1 VAGGAAAVQ
10 EVNVTVPNPAN
21 RDIADALARIAALL
35 DAQEADPYR
44 VAAYRRGAR
53 RIDQLPTAAAAW
65 VRSDDQR
72 LETLPDVGPRIA
84 GLIREFV
91 HTGRMALLERL
102 EGAIEPE
109 DLFRT
114 VPGIGPELAARIH
127 AHLEIESLEE
137 LEMTAHSG
145 ALETVPGI
153 GPRRAAG
160 IAHAV
165 GDILN
170 RAGRRRH
177 LQRGRTGAPG
187 ESLAPEEAPP
197 VALLLAIDARYRRR
211 AAAGRLKTI
220 VPRRFNPEGR
230 AWLPILHAEKD
241 PWHFTALYSNTARAH
256 ELGRTRDWVVIY
268 YDRDGLED
276 RSTVVTERR
285 GPDRGRRVVR
295 GREEACRTYHRH
307 AQTAAER

>member
-1 VAGGAAAVQ
+1 
-10 EVNVTVPNPAN
+10 VTATNPAN
-21 RDIADALARIAALL
+21 RDIADALARIADLL
-35 DAQEADPYR
+35 EAQDADPFR

-53 RIDQLPTAAAAW
+53 RIGRLPTAAAAW
-65 VRSDDQR
+65 VRSDDGHR
-72 LETLPDVGPRIA
+72 LESLPDVGPRIA
-84 GLIREFV
+84 GLVREFV
-91 HTGRMALLERL
+91 HTGRIALLERL

-114 VPGIGPELAARIH
+114 VPGVGPELAARIH

-137 LEMTAHSG
+137 LEMAAHSG
-145 ALETVPGI
+145 TLETVPGI

-160 IAHAV
+160 IAHSV

-170 RAGRRRH
+170 RAGRRRR
-177 LQRGRTGAPG
+177 LRRGRQGGPDEG
-187 ESLAPEEAPP
+187 LPPEDAPP
-197 VALLLAIDARYRRR
+197 VERLLAIDARYRRR
-211 AAAGRLKTI
+211 AADGRLKTI
-220 VPRRFNPEGR
+220 APRRFNPEGR
-230 AWLPILHAEKD
+230 AWLPVLHTEEG

-268 YDRDGLED
+268 YDRDGREG

-295 GREEACRTYHRH
+295 GREQECRRH
-307 AQTAAER
+307 YAKPER

>member
-1 VAGGAAAVQ
+1 MTA
-10 EVNVTVPNPAN
+10 PDPAN
-21 RDIADALARIAALL
+21 RDIADALARIADLL
-35 DAQEADPYR
+35 KAQDADPYR

-53 RIDQLPTAAAAW
+53 RIDRLPTAAAAW
-65 VRSDDQR
+65 VRSDDGHR

-91 HTGRMALLERL
+91 NTGRMALMERL

-114 VPGIGPELAARIH
+114 VPGLGPELAARIH

-137 LEMTAHSG
+137 LEIAAHSG

-170 RAGRRRH
+170 RAGRRRRM
-177 LQRGRTGAPG
+177 QRGRPGAP
-187 ESLAPEEAPP
+187 EEDLPPEEAPP

-220 VPRRFNPEGR
+220 APRRFNPEGQ
-230 AWLPILHAEKD
+230 AWLPILHAEEG

-268 YDRDGLED
+268 YDRDGLEG
-276 RSTVVTERR
+276 RCTVVTERR

-295 GREEACRTYHRH
+295 GREEECRIYHRH
-307 AQTAAER
+307 TQTAAER